1 MFSNLLIIFTLLY
14 YIHFGLMQYD
24 KYFSLFL
31 FLLLCRFLTRL
42 KTLEISRKK
51 IRNVLHLAH
60 ILLDTVP

>member
-1 MFSNLLIIFTLLY
+1 
-14 YIHFGLMQYD
+14 MQYD

-31 FLLLCRFLTRL
+31 FLLLCRFLTWL
-42 KTLEISRKK
+42 KTLEKSRKK

>member
-1 MFSNLLIIFTLLY
+1 
-14 YIHFGLMQYD
+14 MQYD